1 MMGKNFVNSNVSQLA
16 GASGKETRNRYVKP
30 VSAEVA
36 LITDAYFLNVS
47 MEDIDEGDGLAKKRR
62 NENITTMTTPDE
74 GYQ

>member
-1 MMGKNFVNSNVSQLA
+1 MGKNFVNSKVSQLT
-16 GASGKETRNRYVKP
+16 GASDQGTRKRYVKP

-47 MEDIDEGDGLAKKRR
+47 LGDIGEGDNLSKKR

>member
-16 GASGKETRNRYVKP
+16 GASGKGTRKRYVKP

-47 MEDIDEGDGLAKKRR
+47 MEDIDDGDQLAKKRR

>member
-16 GASGKETRNRYVKP
+16 GASGKGTRKRYVKP

-47 MEDIDEGDGLAKKRR
+47 LGDIDEGGSLSKKR

>member
-1 MMGKNFVNSNVSQLA
+1 MGKNFVNSKVSQLT
-16 GASGKETRNRYVKP
+16 GASDQGTRKRYVKP

-47 MEDIDEGDGLAKKRR
+47 LEDIGEGGSLSKKR

>member
-1 MMGKNFVNSNVSQLA
+1 MMGKNFVNSKVSQLT
-16 GASGKETRNRYVKP
+16 GASDQGTRKRYVKP

-47 MEDIDEGDGLAKKRR
+47 LGDIDDGDNLAKKRR

>member
-16 GASGKETRNRYVKP
+16 GASDQGTRKRYVKP
-30 VSAEVA
+30 MSAEVA

-47 MEDIDEGDGLAKKRR
+47 MEDIDEGNILAKKRR

>member
-47 MEDIDEGDGLAKKRR
+47 LGDIDEGGSLSKKR
-62 NENITTMTTPDE
+62 NEITTMTTPDE

>member
-1 MMGKNFVNSNVSQLA
+1 MMGKNFVNSKVSQLA
-16 GASGKETRNRYVKP
+16 GASGKGTRKRYVKP

-47 MEDIDEGDGLAKKRR
+47 LEDIGEGDGLAKKRR

>member
-47 MEDIDEGDGLAKKRR
+47 MYGIEFTQTYMPIISFTFSSYYLQHF
-62 NENITTMTTPDE
+62 M
-74 GYQ
+74 Y